1 MDFNHH
7 CSVIIVLTRALTLII
22 ISLGS
27 TRALALA
34 VPSFPSDITP
44 DIDSYV
50 SDINKVV
57 LELIVPDSN
66 VKPSADNPHP
76 KTATTR
82 TLTMTTDLI
91 TSDFVVLGWDDDIEG
106 SADGVDRI
114 GIKVFRYSGLEIYHV
129 RKLYSPPNTECYV
142 LPFILKNKKTVMEI
156 GRGSAILLPPGRD
169 SSSDSEISTADNHN
183 DDDDDD
189 DDDDN
194 DNDNDGIETRT
205 QPQREQEQEED
216 KAKEGKDDEKVEHKK
231 KKKERKVSEKERIRK
246 IIADYKAARQ
256 ITGTGIH
263 RVPFVAPLADEG
275 VSGRIR
281 GLACVR
287 RHQRRYPLLKDTPD
301 YY

>member
-1 MDFNHH
+1 MNFDHH
-7 CSVIIVLTRALTLII
+7 YSVIFVLTRALTLII

-27 TRALALA
+27 TRTLALA

-50 SDINKVV
+50 SNINKVV

-66 VKPSADNPHP
+66 VKPSPDNPHP

-114 GIKVFRYSGLEIYHV
+114 GIKVFRYSGLEIYSV
-129 RKLYSPPNTECYV
+129 RKFYSPPDTECYV
-142 LPFILKNKKTVMEI
+142 LPFILRNKKTVMEI

-169 SSSDSEISTADNHN
+169 SSSDNEISR
-183 DDDDDD
+183 DDD

-194 DNDNDGIETRT
+194 DNDGLETRT
-205 QPQREQEQEED
+205 QPQREQEQEEV

-231 KKKERKVSEKERIRK
+231 KKKERKVSEKERIRE

-287 RHQRRYPLLKDTPD
+287 RYQRRYPLLKDTPD